1 MTRLNGIGLQE
12 EDDLLRRQFAPT
24 PPDAIEAS
32 TTTVAARNLPLSKE
46 EQEEESREREEAISP
61 VAIGDSDTPP
71 PEDKEQP
78 ETVDPKKLHPGLA
91 AIQRR
96 NLEVEVRQRK
106 TDLLNR
112 SLAGETLTGDEIR
125 ELHDLNPNIEKPKSV
140 AMQNAGIYAQLTAGA
155 IDATLVSGGQS
166 ILDGWSIIFRNVGAS
181 EMADSIEQLARSIR
195 PAFER
200 GTFDFKLPPL
210 TALQFIPA
218 LGTYGGGGGRQAD
231 GSIDPEKGTLG
242 GLAAEGSGWVTVGEF
257 GGMLLPSLIGA
268 GSGMSSVTIIAK
280 WGPRIAL
287 AYMGMQAFGGGVGD
301 YRRAIEAQGGDPD
314 KWKSLA
320 IGVGYGISEILFE
333 KWGMKTVTNVAK
345 KAIQDFGDAMLSGN
359 YAKAAILGKA
369 IFIGGGAE
377 AGEEALTQIAQN
389 LIAGQGFLLFS
400 SAFDPT
406 RSAFAGVPEA
416 SLMGFLGG
424 NVVTTFAIGV
434 GQLAQPAAF
443 RNLEE
448 IRRKQ
453 LREQVRRRQV
463 PSQEKYRRLA
473 RNAAVVVG
481 PLESLDDGA
490 LLPSTAEVEAEAS
503 IEDHIAA
510 LDTIIETANDGERDL
525 TDDEVARYAGVRAAF
540 EDMAANKVKTE
551 KDAEKNSVVLEPVE
565 LTPAQ
570 PTQAIRE
577 RTPLQRR
584 QSMVK
589 DINEQILGEGSE
601 IQAELVEDAGNE
613 LETAADALF
622 GETGT
627 EVIFISIPL
636 DKDGKTI
643 PGFVD
648 KTRFGRRIFVNVH
661 ADSQHMATRVL
672 SHEFVHIL
680 EETQGYA
687 EFVATIR
694 QNDPDALRDAGLL
707 YASEAGIPANRVE
720 EFLASERGQREAAA
734 RYVQQR
740 ATTRGFWDAIRGKQ
754 PGVIARWL
762 AKADRWLARVG
773 NQKSRVRTQEIEAM
787 VRLARSSMAQTA
799 SPGRTVD
806 AAGEST
812 TQFSVMIDGSRN
824 PGSQERRVVIPGR
837 PLAMGWGELAVKAL
851 QAGGGL
857 LTPTGFD
864 SWMIDVLPFIGEDSA
879 KGAYARWWMDTS
891 GKQNMSEVSMLD
903 PLPGSFEEEVAQVTE
918 EKIGVEVVWANVGIT
933 GRVHAVMDRPFARIV
948 LPTSLTL
955 PGADRLFTE
964 VWAHEVAHVIQN
976 TQAYHGWVE
985 EITSFDGQVYDQM
998 ALAYWAN
1005 MKGIK
1010 DQYDL
1015 TPQEQDE
1022 LERWKR
1028 TDDGQLETAAQYIG
1042 EVAGN
1047 EENGK
1052 TWWSQLV
1059 TGEAQTLTDIFKAS
1073 KDMEKIV
1080 EDIAASDVTLHRKR
1094 LQSVQNLFD
1103 KAIEQAE
1110 LEPITQS
1117 DGSIQFAVREDP
1129 LIGRRQINT
1138 MRQTAI
1144 ENSGISFDVFT
1155 NKAETTGFSVSSH
1168 PAFEERIHTNKGDR
1182 EIKVEVIE
1190 AYLLKHEQFLR
1201 ENPDS
1206 RFGAWYEPST
1216 GDWYLDI
1223 IEVLTDRQEAID
1235 VARAAG
1241 QKAIFDL
1248 DKLEEIRVLTDAEYE
1263 AARATLGDAEG
1274 VVSEGDRGPDES
1286 GDEGTPG
1293 AERELAEDAIILD
1306 DLFPLTEQ
1314 EKRVNHVAVVQKPL
1328 LDGDE
1333 EMIAQQLGELL
1344 MRGQMG
1350 QLVNARI
1357 WVEQQGFPEF
1367 AADKKAMSRIRGRGK
1382 AVKSQLT
1389 ALARSDRPKKFR
1401 LAPPDIKTN
1410 GDVTKLVNRLM
1421 KMTVHGTVGRFWYEE
1436 SGKRILSQFGGDPV
1450 QAEAFIQLIAIFSAT
1465 NPLLNN
1471 WQMSAIAWL
1480 RNKMDVANHGTTAA
1494 GRDYFV
1500 GRYGWQA
1507 RAADALMNDGTI
1519 WRGRKTGSFY
1529 KNLMRAIDGGKG
1541 GIGDPAN
1548 FISTIDVW
1556 MMRSMGYGA
1565 DAPTTPQYKYA
1576 EGIIERVM
1584 NKLNKALPEG
1594 AAKWEAHQ
1602 VQAAIWTSIKARTP
1616 TEKQR
1621 KDTPEL
1627 IDRHGLMPFSEK
1639 ALDTNVDYTHIS
1651 DWQTG
1656 FVIVNAVPHESTGV
1670 LPELRHSRP
1679 EVQAAFTSE
1688 ALAILYD
1695 ENGFDI
1701 LARMLGLLKQG
1712 NGINGTGMYRTLI
1725 RAEFDITGS
1734 ELASKRQD
1742 RRKIAKKRLDAV
1754 KTRVKEGS
1762 TLSDN
1767 RDALFAIGND
1777 AFFVDETVPMLTT
1790 QTNKDWKTMVRSAI
1804 KHEKRGQSAED
1815 AWQVLWDYTRNV
1827 LTDNQ
1832 VSVDVRKLTNIYM
1845 AGVAQ
1850 VLQKPFI
1857 MWYRPFRKASKLES
1871 NGVLYRM
1878 DRQMT
1883 FDEHDAITV
1892 AVHSEFDG
1900 EVFINPVE
1908 NGVELVYTGDAGLK
1922 FEGNKDFIK
1931 RVKPLLERVISDD
1944 TDATLEHFATD
1955 HDQLSNDYEENLNGE
1970 NYQREISAAGRS
1982 DVQRVIEDV
1991 LQPRWRDLVA
2001 RYRQD
2006 IDSGKIDTAPREGD
2020 PDPAIFAATGPQFS
2034 QFVAPEDGDA
2044 ADPETPVAIG
2054 DSEEDADF
2062 PRHVEAEARIQ
2073 RVRKANDTFNAIV
2086 EAGFAI
2092 ARLVPENRRGDPAE
2106 VLDITRQAM
2115 VGASSQVRQFK
2126 DRVETTVQAII
2137 DAAANPKTGK
2147 FDAKKL
2153 DKIVTELR
2161 EDAGDAAKRAAVP
2174 MTKRLREAMR
2184 KSTITPDVGPSELM
2198 KLHKIEKADQ
2208 RQIAK
2213 DTRDADR
2220 KRFQLEAKEVIA
2232 RKTMEQREIKGRQ
2245 RELENTV
2252 IQMLPIK
2259 HRPSGIL
2266 RRIGSIQTK
2275 EALQSALKEV
2285 LEALNTVEK
2294 RDAKAN
2300 LLRQVSS
2307 IVWNSL
2313 PVEYRTDMAE
2323 LVGEINFKRITAK
2336 TRDKLQVIAD
2346 TIEAMPELEETF
2358 TKRERGMLKLLSQ
2371 KDIDEMTTEDMNLLA
2386 EAIGILK
2393 KLAKHH
2399 GKVLKRGRLVRINL
2413 LEGAI
2418 VGELVG
2424 NSKPPRGPL
2433 PSGGRPPSGR
2443 SRNPITF
2450 VFKGENALKPDTMAH
2465 FQSGQEGIFWETFY
2479 KDLTDA
2485 QRNWLKGHQ
2494 GSLDVM
2500 EEVLAA
2506 NGFGSHEQ
2514 LTRMSRV
2521 AAGTVGR
2528 WNRALA
2534 GEDTPPLGETK
2545 AEVVRD
2551 PEDGEI
2557 GILLESGKRLA
2568 MVPMEQMYLA
2578 ALLEDMDNYDLIV
2591 NSGAPVQL
2599 KAGGGETFVL
2609 SREDVLKIRRSMS
2622 EAEWN
2627 VVNALVGHVNGP
2639 IKQRMQEWS
2648 RESRGRDI
2656 TKLDL
2661 WWSRHRVR
2669 ENIEVAVG
2677 LEEYVSNTLDSI
2689 GLGKDR
2695 GDDRKSPVEIR
2706 DLIVEYQNISWGSY
2720 ALTEMADTHRTAK
2733 TMLNRTAVKAAI
2745 ENNRRGKNN
2754 HKYWSTV
2761 LQNLA
2766 REATGQSD
2774 DSGAY
2779 ANLISGIVNNMT
2791 KALLAANPRVI
2802 MYQPASLLMANTEI
2816 EMKYL
2821 IGAAAHSVMVTF
2833 PEAVGASEAARELD
2847 DEIRRGS
2854 PYLRA
2859 RFDAT
2864 AMSIMN
2870 ETVGGTGR
2878 EIAKGQKK
2886 RLSDRLMLGIQWGD
2900 RLAIRGIWLAATAKV
2915 EHEMKELSGQEKI
2928 DKIAEI
2934 AERVVQRTQPVWG
2947 ALHASGIGNE
2957 ARNNPFLKLIT
2968 MFMAQ
2973 RNQNINILARSLIR
2987 FSNDPSEWA
2996 KSGKDMGL
3004 VVVGQTMFIAGIG
3017 AFWEWVLGGFDD
3029 DDEEEFLGWV
3039 GAKAIDTLVGNVYFG
3054 STYAAFT
3061 KQMVGLGDFAFTPD
3075 SSPLAGIVES
3085 TFRASAAIT
3094 DYPDIGSQKWW
3105 KGVEDATTNIA
3116 ALSPYGTWIAPYR
3129 MISRAWKNKT
3139 GDKSLF
3145 GGIVGAK
3152 ESGKKGSGRQN
3163 IL

>member
-1 MTRLNGIGLQE
+1 MTSLTSTNLQE
-12 EDDLLRRQFAPT
+12 EDDLLRRQFEPT
-24 PPDAIEAS
+24 PPDDAEVDP
-32 TTTVAARNLPLSKE
+32 TTITTRNRPLTKE
-46 EQEEESREREEAISP
+46 EDAESRDREESLPP
-61 VAIGDSDTPP
+61 VAIGDSDTFP
-71 PEDKEQP
+71 PEDEKQP
-78 ETVDPKKLHPGLA
+78 EAVDPKKLHPGLA

-96 NLEVEVRQRK
+96 ELRAAVQRRK
-106 TDLLNR
+106 TELLNR

-125 ELHDLNPNIEKPKSV
+125 ELNDLNPSIKKPQSV
-140 AMQNAGIYAQLTAGA
+140 AMQNAGIYSQLTAGV
-155 IDATLVSGGQS
+155 IDAAIIRSGEGL
-166 ILDGWSIIFRNVGAS
+166 LDGFSIIFRVAGAAEFADNVEAFG
-181 EMADSIEQLARSIR
+181 RSIR

-200 GTFDFKLPPL
+200 GAFDFELPPL
-210 TALQFIPA
+210 SPLQLIPA
-218 LGTYGGGGGRQAD
+218 IGTFGGGGGRRAD
-231 GSIDPEKGTLG
+231 GTIDPEKGTLG
-242 GLAAEGSGWVTVGEF
+242 GLAAEGSGWVTTGEF
-257 GGMLLPSLIGA
+257 FGMIAPSMLGA
-268 GSGMSSVTIIAK
+268 GSGMIRATAK
-280 WGPRIAL
+280 WGPNIAL
-287 AYMGMQAFGGGVGD
+287 AYMGMQAFGGGVGE
-301 YRRAIEAQGGDPD
+301 YRRTIEAQGGDPEA
-314 KWKSLA
+314 WKSFA

-333 KWGMKTVTNVAK
+333 RFGMKTVTNVAK
-345 KAIQDFGDAMLSGN
+345 KAVQDFGDAMLSGN

-369 IFIGGGAE
+369 VFIGGGAE
-377 AGEEALTQIAQN
+377 AGEEVLTQIAQN
-389 LIAGQGFLLFS
+389 LIASEGFGFFD

-416 SLMGFLGG
+416 ALMGFLGG

-434 GQLAQPAAF
+434 GKLAQPAAF
-443 RNLEE
+443 SRLEA

-453 LREQVRRRQV
+453 LRQQVQRRQV
-463 PSQEKYRRLA
+463 PSQEKYRRMA
-473 RNAAVVVG
+473 RNAAVVIG

-490 LLPSTAEVEAEAS
+490 LLPSDAEVQAEAS

-510 LDTIIETANDGERDL
+510 LDTIIESANDGERDL
-525 TDDEVARYAGVRAAF
+525 TDDEIARYAGVREAF
-540 EDMAANKVKTE
+540 EDMAARKE
-551 KDAEKNSVVLEPVE
+551 KADSEGENSVVLEPVE
-565 LTPAQ
+565 LTPAK

-584 QSMVK
+584 RSMVK
-589 DINEQILGEGSE
+589 DINEQIIEEGSDV
-601 IQAELVEDAGNE
+601 QAELVEAPTDD
-613 LETAADALF
+613 LEAAAETLF

-636 DKDGKTI
+636 NKDGKTI

-648 KTRFGRRIFVNVH
+648 KSRFGRRIFVNVH
-661 ADSQHMATRVL
+661 ADVQHMATRVL

-680 EETQGYA
+680 EDTQGYA
-687 EFVATIR
+687 EFIATVR
-694 QNDPDALRDAGLL
+694 QNDPDALRDAGLQ
-707 YASEAGIPANRVE
+707 YASEAGIADDRVE
-720 EFLASERGQREAAA
+720 AFLASEHGQREAVA

-740 ATTRGFWDAIRGKQ
+740 AMTRGFWDAIRGKQ

-787 VRLARSSMAQTA
+787 VRLARSSMAQAA

-806 AAGEST
+806 AAGETT

-824 PGSQERRVVIPGR
+824 PGSQNRHVVIPYR
-837 PLAMGWGELAVKAL
+837 PMAMGWGELAVKAL

-864 SWMIDVLPFIGEDSA
+864 SWMVDVLPFIREDSA
-879 KGAYARWWMDTS
+879 QGAYARWWMDTS
-891 GKQNMSEVSMLD
+891 GKQNMAEVSMLE
-903 PLPGSFEEEVAQVTE
+903 PHPGSFEEEVTQVTE

-933 GRVHAVMDRPFARIV
+933 GRVHAVMDNPFARIV

-955 PGADRLFTE
+955 PGADQVFTE

-1010 DQYDL
+1010 NQHDL

-1028 TDDGQLETAAQYIG
+1028 TDNGQLETGAQYIG
-1042 EVAGN
+1042 EVAGH

-1059 TGEAQTLTDIFKAS
+1059 TGEPQTLTDIFKAS
-1073 KDMEKIV
+1073 
-1080 EDIAASDVTLHRKR
+1080 EDLALIATSMTHADVTRHRKR

-1110 LEPITQS
+1110 MEPVTQS

-1129 LIGRRQINT
+1129 LIGNRSINI
-1138 MRQTAI
+1138 MRQRMIDKA
-1144 ENSGISFDVFT
+1144 GVSFDVFAD
-1155 NKAETTGFSVSSH
+1155 KAETTGYSVSSH
-1168 PAFEERIHTNKGDR
+1168 PAFEQVIHTKGKGAQA
-1182 EIKVEVIE
+1182 ITTEVIE

-1201 ENPDS
+1201 DNPDS
-1206 RFGAWYEPST
+1206 RFGAWYEEST

-1223 IEVLTDRQEAID
+1223 IEVLADKQEAID

-1241 QKAIFDL
+1241 QKAIYHL
-1248 DKLEEIRVLTDAEYE
+1248 DTEEEIQVLTDAEYE
-1263 AARATLGDAEG
+1263 AARATLGDAERG
-1274 VVSEGDRGPDES
+1274 VSQGDRGPDES

-1293 AERELAEDAIILD
+1293 AERELTEDEEILANI
-1306 DLFPLTEQ
+1306 FPATE
-1314 EKRVNHVAVVQKPL
+1314 EESRVSHVKVVKKPL
-1328 LDGDE
+1328 LDMDE
-1333 EMIAQQLGELL
+1333 EILAQKLGELL
-1344 MRGQMG
+1344 VVGQMG
-1350 QLVNARI
+1350 QMGNARI

-1367 AADKKAMSRIRGRGK
+1367 ATDNKAMGRIRGRGK

-1401 LAPPDIKTN
+1401 LAPPDLQST
-1410 GDVTKLVNRLM
+1410 GDRTKLINRM
-1421 KMTVHGTVGRFWYEE
+1421 VKMTNHGAVGRFWYED
-1436 SGKRILSQFGGDPV
+1436 SGKMILDQFGGDAV
-1450 QAEAFIQLIAIFSAT
+1450 QAEAFVQLIAIFSAT

-1471 WQMSAIAWL
+1471 WQHAAIAWL
-1480 RNKMDVANHGTTAA
+1480 RNKVNVENHGTTAA
-1494 GRDYFV
+1494 GRDYFI
-1500 GRYGWQA
+1500 GKYGWQA
-1507 RAADALMNDGTI
+1507 RNADALMNNGII

-1529 KNLMRAIDGGKG
+1529 RNLMRAIDPD
-1541 GIGDPAN
+1541 GIGDPKN

-1565 DAPTTPQYKYA
+1565 DAPTTPQYRYA
-1576 EGIIERVM
+1576 EGIIEQVM
-1584 NKLNKALPEG
+1584 NKLNKKLPEG
-1594 AAKWEAHQ
+1594 SKPWEAHQ
-1602 VQAAIWTSIKARTP
+1602 VQAAIWTSMKARTP
-1616 TEKQR
+1616 TTKQR
-1621 KDTPEL
+1621 KETPEL
-1627 IDRHGLMPFSEK
+1627 IDRHGLMPFSEE

-1656 FVIVNAVPHESTGV
+1656 FVAVNAVPHESTGI
-1670 LPELRHSRP
+1670 LPELRNAPP
-1679 EVQAAFTSE
+1679 EVQAAYTAEVLS
-1688 ALAILYD
+1688 ALYD
-1695 ENGFDI
+1695 ENGYDI
-1701 LARMLGLLKQG
+1701 VARMLGLLKRG
-1712 NGINGTGMYRTLI
+1712 NGINGIGMYRTLI

-1734 ELASKRQD
+1734 EMASKRQA
-1742 RRKIAKKRLDAV
+1742 RRKEAKKRLDSV
-1754 KTRVKEGS
+1754 KARVKEGS

-1767 RDALFAIGND
+1767 RDALLAIGKD
-1777 AFFVDETVPMLTT
+1777 IFFVDETVPMLTE
-1790 QTNKDWKTMVRSAI
+1790 QTGKDWKVMVQSAI
-1804 KHEKRGQSAED
+1804 RHEKRGKAAED
-1815 AWQVLWDYTRNV
+1815 EWQVLWDFARNV
-1827 LTDNQ
+1827 LSDNQ
-1832 VSVDVRKLTNIYM
+1832 VSMAARQLTNIYM
-1845 AGVAQ
+1845 SAIGQ
-1850 VLQKPFI
+1850 VLQQPVV
-1857 MWYRPFRKASKLES
+1857 MWYRPFFKGTIQGS
-1871 NGVLYRM
+1871 NGISYEF

-1883 FDEHDAITV
+1883 FDEHDALTI
-1892 AVHSEFDG
+1892 AVHDEFDG
-1900 EVFINPVE
+1900 DVFIQPIE
-1908 NGVELVYTGDAGLK
+1908 TGVQLVYTGDAGLN
-1922 FEGNKDFIK
+1922 FDSNKDFHK
-1931 RVKPLLERVISDD
+1931 RAKVVLEGAMEDGAAALRY
-1944 TDATLEHFATD
+1944 FATD
-1955 HDQLSNDYEENLNGE
+1955 HDQKNNDFEENLNGE
-1970 NYQREISAAGRS
+1970 NYQREISLAGRS
-1982 DVQRVIEDV
+1982 DVQRVVEDL
-1991 LQPRWRDLVA
+1991 LQPRVREINARWRE
-2001 RYRQD
+2001 D
-2006 IDSGKIDTAPREGD
+2006 IDSGKIDTTPREGAA
-2020 PDPAIFAATGPQFS
+2020 DPAIFAATGPQFS
-2034 QFVAPEDGDA
+2034 QFVAPADGDA
-2044 ADPETPVAIG
+2044 ADPDATVAIG
-2054 DSEEDADF
+2054 DSADDADF
-2062 PRHVEAEARIQ
+2062 PRRVEAEAQIQ

-2086 EAGFAI
+2086 EAGFGI
-2092 ARLVPENRRGDPAE
+2092 ARLIPENRRSDPAE
-2106 VLDITRQAM
+2106 VLEITRQAM
-2115 VGASSQVRQFK
+2115 VGATSQVRQFAP
-2126 DRVETTVQAII
+2126 RVEATVQTII
-2137 DAAANPKTGK
+2137 DAAADKKTGK

-2153 DKIVTELR
+2153 EKVITELR
-2161 EDAGDAAKRAAVP
+2161 ENAGDAAKRAAVP

-2184 KSTITPDVGPSELM
+2184 KSTITPDVAPAELM

-2213 DTRDADR
+2213 AARDADR
-2220 KRFQLEAKEVIA
+2220 KRFQLEAKEIIA
-2232 RKTMEQREIKGRQ
+2232 RKTMEQREIDGRR
-2245 RELENTV
+2245 RELTDTV
-2252 IQMLPIK
+2252 IQMLPIRF
-2259 HRPSGIL
+2259 RPSGLL
-2266 RRIGSIQTK
+2266 RRINTIKTREQLQTS
-2275 EALQSALKEV
+2275 LGEV
-2285 LEALNTVEK
+2285 LEALSTIEK

-2300 LLRQVSS
+2300 LQRQVNS
-2307 IVWNSL
+2307 IVWNNL
-2313 PVEYRTDMAE
+2313 PAEYRADMAE
-2323 LVGEINFKRITAK
+2323 LVGEINFQRITEK

-2358 TKRERGMLKLLSQ
+2358 TKREREMLKILSR
-2371 KDIDEMTTEDMNLLA
+2371 KDIDDMSTEEMNLLS

-2413 LEGAI
+2413 LEGSI
-2418 VGELVG
+2418 VGELAG

-2433 PSGGRPPSGR
+2433 PSGGAPPSGR

-2485 QRNWLKGHQ
+2485 QRNWLRGHQ

-2500 EEVLAA
+2500 ENVLNA
-2506 NGFGSHEQ
+2506 NGFGSNEE

-2521 AAGTVGR
+2521 AAGTVNR
-2528 WNRALA
+2528 WDRALA
-2534 GEDTPPLGETK
+2534 GEDALPLGETK

-2551 PEDGEI
+2551 PEDGEK

-2568 MVPMEQMYLA
+2568 MVPMERMHLIAMLQ
-2578 ALLEDMDNYDLIV
+2578 DMDTYDLVV

-2599 KAGGGETFVL
+2599 KAGSGETFKL
-2609 SREDVLKIRRSMS
+2609 ERDDVLKIRRSMS

-2627 VVNALVGHVNGP
+2627 VVNALVGHLNGP
-2639 IKQRMQEWS
+2639 VKQRMQEWS

-2656 TKLDL
+2656 TKPDI
-2661 WWSRHRVR
+2661 WFSRHRVR
-2669 ENIEVAVG
+2669 ADIEAAVG
-2677 LEEYVSNTLDSI
+2677 LEEYVSNTLNSI

-2695 GDDRKSPVEIR
+2695 GNDTKSPVEIR
-2706 DLIVEYQNISWGSY
+2706 DLIVEFQNISWGSY
-2720 ALTEMADTHRTAK
+2720 ALAEMADAHRTAK
-2733 TMLNRTAVKAAI
+2733 TMLGRTAVQAAL
-2745 ENNRRGKNN
+2745 ENNRRGKSN

-2774 DSGAY
+2774 STGPY

-2791 KALLAANPRVI
+2791 KALLAVNPRVV
-2802 MYQPASLLMANTEI
+2802 MYQPASLLMANAEI

-2821 IGAAAHSVMVTF
+2821 IGAAAHSIMVTA
-2833 PEAVGASEAARELD
+2833 PEAVGVREAAKELD

-2854 PYLRA
+2854 PILRA

-2864 AMSIMN
+2864 ALSIMN

-2886 RLSDRLMLGIQWGD
+2886 RISDKLMMGIQWGD

-2934 AERVVQRTQPVWG
+2934 AERVVNRTQPMWG

-2957 ARNNPFLKLIT
+2957 ARNSPTLKLVT

-2996 KSGKDMGL
+2996 KSAKDMGL

-3017 AFWEWVLGGFDD
+3017 ALWEWVLGGFDD
-3029 DDEEEFLGWV
+3029 DDEETFLGWA
-3039 GAKAIDTLVGNVYFG
+3039 GAKTIDTLIGNVYFG

-3061 KQMVGLGDFAFTPD
+3061 KQVVGLGDFAFSPD

-3085 TFRASAAIT
+3085 TFRAASAIT

-3139 GDKSLF
+3139 GDRSLI
-3145 GGIVGAK
+3145 GGIVGAEGSK
-3152 ESGKKGSGRQN
+3152 KKGSGRQN
-3163 IL
+3163 IF